1 MYICIEIQELH
12 RKGILQSKL
21 WTRVSSSNLPNC
33 REILEVS
40 MGSLM
45 AALYPNLQ
53 FSPPS
58 TTSGPPRP
66 PPTPSTSTTTPPSNW
81 TIARLKCT
89 LYYYMYFATH
99 YSYWNVI
106 NLFVLRLLL
115 RARSN
120 QKLMLFC
127 ASITVYPGFFSFAF
141 HLVVTESFELNF
153 RVWYYNNGY
162 QKDFQIYTSLFPRS
176 RHQYVRQFSK
186 KLCHE
191 WSSQPL
197 VVLATTRCN

>member
-66 PPTPSTSTTTPPSNW
+66 PTPSTTTPPSNW

-127 ASITVYPGFFSFAF
+127 ASITVYPVFFRLFSIW
-141 HLVVTESFELNF
+141 LSKEEL
-153 RVWYYNNGY
+153 
-162 QKDFQIYTSLFPRS
+162 S
-176 RHQYVRQFSK
+176 
-186 KLCHE
+186 
-191 WSSQPL
+191 
-197 VVLATTRCN
+197 

>member
-115 RARSN
+115 RGRSN

-127 ASITVYPGFFSFAF
+127 ASISTVYPVFF
-141 HLVVTESFELNF
+141 
-153 RVWYYNNGY
+153 R
-162 QKDFQIYTSLFPRS
+162 LFSIR
-176 RHQYVRQFSK
+176 
-186 KLCHE
+186 L
-191 WSSQPL
+191 SQE
-197 VVLATTRCN
+197 VLS